1 MPGLWNGIRV
11 WGLKSLV
18 TLADAPEELRVS
30 IVEFWPDSEWD
41 HAAQIASLESNF
53 DAFALDD
60 STTADVPCGGYL
72 RDVDGV
78 AVTAERSVGYFQ
90 INSCNFPGWEWQR
103 LYNARHNA
111 GTAHMLW
118 AERGWEP
125 WYFSAKQLGL
135 L

>member
-1 MPGLWNGIRV
+1 MTAI
-11 WGLKSLV
+11 
-18 TLADAPEELRVS
+18 TDAPAELQVA
-30 IVEFWPDSEWD
+30 IQEFFPEQEWD
-41 HAAQIASLESNF
+41 NAASIAMLESAF

-60 STTADVPCGGYL
+60 STDADHPCGAII
-72 RDVDGV
+72 RKVQGV
-78 AVTAERSVGYFQ
+78 PVSAERSVGYFQ
-90 INSCNFPGWEWQR
+90 INACDFPQWEWQR

-118 AERGWEP
+118 AERGWQP